1 MEDIT
6 TLRELCGLFRFNLL
20 LFLLNREERAK
31 LDIQP
36 DNSRPDIPQ
45 FVRIEASLL
54 NAQ

>member
-20 LFLLNREERAK
+20 LFLLNREEHAK
-31 LDIQP
+31 LDIQF
-36 DNSRPDIPQ
+36 DNSKPDIPQ